1 MIVADED
8 EEAQESQEFPEVIIE
23 SDEESAQERPYS
35 YSLKVIRPRSQG
47 GSVVEKFQAGTF
59 LTPHDIEVSVK
70 RILKDKRHMIDSEF
84 EFGYMDVGHGVKG
97 KQYALETND
106 DVTDMYEMYGRK
118 KTRTVVLWA
127 KVGKTKGA
135 RKRLY
140 EVSDSAAQSDGAPP
154 TSKKEKRGNS
164 KEQTAA
170 KEQVPRRS
178 IYQNHVNKM
187 SELEEIIQELEK
199 RQIDGKYTSDQIRV
213 WAHMIQIKK
222 HSSYDKAP
230 DKPFFKVPGS
240 STKTEGISPAK
251 RITLRS
257 ECIDQ
262 LEKWHKLMERG
273 AISMEQYKELQDTI
287 MGDIKKF

>member
-1 MIVADED
+1 
-8 EEAQESQEFPEVIIE
+8 
-23 SDEESAQERPYS
+23 
-35 YSLKVIRPRSQG
+35 
-47 GSVVEKFQAGTF
+47 
-59 LTPHDIEVSVK
+59 
-70 RILKDKRHMIDSEF
+70 MIDSEF
-84 EFGYMDVGHGVKG
+84 EFGYMDAGHRVKG

-135 RKRLY
+135 RKCLY
-140 EVSDSAAQSDGAPP
+140 EVSDSVAQSDRAPP
-154 TSKKEKRGNS
+154 TSKKEKRGNSKEKRGNS

-262 LEKWHKLMERG
+262 LEKGVRYPWNNTKNFKILLWVTSRNSNMLYPSGRDNILQS
-273 AISMEQYKELQDTI
+273 AVQYLNSIPVHDRS
-287 MGDIKKF
+287 